1 MARPITIRLS
11 HMQCDWLY
19 HELLA
24 TIDDYTKRELM
35 EPEEEVAVR
44 QIVKDLEVGLKLAQ
58 SKAELD
64 LERLRRITT
73 LRES

>member
-11 HMQCDWLY
+11 HTQCDWLY

-24 TIDDYTKRELM
+24 IIDDYTKREMM

-58 SKAELD
+58 SKIELD

-73 LRES
+73 RKE